1 METMAG
7 VLRKKESMLSGFI
20 KEYDKATKVNNQLKN
35 IKTLRVSMLYNFV

>member
-20 KEYDKATKVNNQLKN
+20 KEYDKATKVNNQLKVYRLM
-35 IKTLRVSMLYNFV
+35 KKH